1 MHSWLSALAAL
12 EGQDREL
19 AFGIGLFVVSFIVLF
34 TLLKWQRSSRSK
46 KIAATLT
53 PLGLAF
59 RAAATPEDTHLL
71 DGFILGDLYA
81 RANPRRKR
89 IHNIARHSGSE
100 SGAMAIFDCEFLA
113 HAVLGEGTLA
123 GQGFEFTA
131 ARVSHSE
138 MRPPVFF
145 LTSRDWGDRLKTL
158 FPLGAIEFPD
168 DPEFNR
174 LFRLQGHDTAALRAY
189 FSAEL
194 RHALKPHARLLEL
207 EGRDGHLL
215 YFVTPRRQA
224 SRIREFVEQAR
235 TLAQLFR
242 RPMASMPSPQPPP
255 LR

>member
-1 MHSWLSALAAL
+1 MMLPALPIILGLAEGKDGEIIAAVIMVIVGFPL
-12 EGQDREL
+12 LYFLL
-19 AFGIGLFVVSFIVLF
+19 AQQ
-34 TLLKWQRSSRSK
+34 KKRRSE
-46 KIAATLT
+46 KIAAALT
-53 PLGLAF
+53 PLGFTF
-59 RAAATPEDTHLL
+59 RAAATPEDAHLL

-81 RANPRRKR
+81 RAKPRRKR

-123 GQGFEFTA
+123 GQEFQFTA

-138 MRPPVFF
+138 MRSPIFF
-145 LTSRDWGDRLKTL
+145 LTGREWGDRLKNL
-158 FPLGAIEFPD
+158 FPEGAVEFPE

-174 LFRLQGHDTAALRAY
+174 LFRLQGHDAAALRAF
-189 FSAEL
+189 FSDEV
-194 RHALKPHARLLEL
+194 RQALKPHARLLEL

-215 YFVTPRRQA
+215 YFVTPFREA

-242 RPMASMPSPQPPP
+242 RRS
-255 LR
+255 